1 MLPSIDLTQ
10 CAMDMPAS
18 VMGHVVRVESAF
30 NPYAIGVVGGRLVR
44 QPANLAE
51 AVATARE
58 LERLGYNFSVGLAQV
73 NRYNLASNGLGSYA
87 EAFQAC
93 RNVQA
98 GARILKEC
106 YGRAGGD
113 WGKSFSCYYSGN
125 FQTGYDHGYVQKVFA
140 SMGIGMPVQ
149 PVDAIPLASAS
160 SRQASS
166 SSYAAPA
173 AGMDS
178 LLKRRTS
185 AASPGMDPAA
195 ADTSSVAQSSIR
207 QQDPNDQAPA
217 APEALPAKLSDVAAI
232 AAPSTGG
239 QGVVRLTP
247 QGPVFPEAASARP
260 ATRPGAAPTQNAAA
274 QQAAPVDAAAVAR
287 SGGDNAF
294 VF

>member
-149 PVDAIPLASAS
+149 PADAIPLASAS
-160 SRQASS
+160 PRRALSDAE
-166 SSYAAPA
+166 P

-178 LLKRRTS
+178 LLKRRSSPAS
-185 AASPGMDPAA
+185 AGVDPVA
-195 ADTSSVAQSSIR
+195 ADAAYVSSSTMRRQESS
-207 QQDPNDQAPA
+207 DLAPP
-217 APEALPAKLSDVAAI
+217 APVPAALPADPRDVAAI
-232 AAPSTGG
+232 SAPSAGV
-239 QGVVRLTP
+239 QGVVRLTA
-247 QGPVFPEAASARP
+247 QGPVLPESALAP
-260 ATRPGAAPTQNAAA
+260 AATRPGAAPPSAAA
-274 QQAAPVDAAAVAR
+274 GRQAAPVDSAAVAR
-287 SGGDNAF
+287 GDGDNAF